1 MPKLDLELYIQNY
14 KGKGSRLPRL
24 QRFSNPMSWSG
35 RTRFDRLFLIGR
47 SSVTLCVDA
56 LKAAIAEAKR
66 GRDLQ
71 RYRDAVECLRLAAP
85 SEPETTYDRQWME
98 ATEKSNRAE
107 IVRLEAELKGYKNNL
122 IKESVRVGLVP
133 SSIVSPNPDKSNSFS
148 PGRWVMKTSESTSK
162 PREI

>member
-1 MPKLDLELYIQNY
+1 M
-14 KGKGSRLPRL
+14 
-24 QRFSNPMSWSG
+24 
-35 RTRFDRLFLIGR
+35 
-47 SSVTLCVDA
+47 DA

-133 SSIVSPNPDKSNSFS
+133 FLHGQTISRQP
-148 PGRWVMKTSESTSK
+148 
-162 PREI
+162 